1 MIQSLFRSGK
11 LLSKGFALL
20 CSSVLTSK
28 IYILSQYLFPCDF
41 VKGLIDMD
49 ELLSF
54 RNEIA
59 WVLESRL
66 WSFNG

>member
-1 MIQSLFRSGK
+1 VASYFQKDLHYFVHQCLHPRYK
-11 LLSKGFALL
+11 L
-20 CSSVLTSK
+20 
-28 IYILSQYLFPCDF
+28 LSQYLFPCDF

-66 WSFNG
+66 WSFNEIIVRMRL